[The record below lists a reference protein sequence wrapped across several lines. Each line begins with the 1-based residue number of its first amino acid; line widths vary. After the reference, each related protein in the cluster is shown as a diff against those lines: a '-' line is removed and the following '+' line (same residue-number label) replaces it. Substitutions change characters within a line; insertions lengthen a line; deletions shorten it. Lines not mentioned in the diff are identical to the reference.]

1 MNQDEIMLYF
11 QNNYSDFKE
20 TILDLTIWSDNPS
33 KDVCKEIAAGL
44 LLLAEKKDDKNAA
57 ALYCLIAAFGNNHDT
72 FSKDIACRLIFTMN
86 ALENYHQLIDDE
98 LFMVLDD
105 DPYSYMYAFPVTH
118 SFNKL
123 QADGDTK

>member
-1 MNQDEIMLYF
+1 M
-11 QNNYSDFKE
+11 
-20 TILDLTIWSDNPS
+20 
-33 KDVCKEIAAGL
+33 
-44 LLLAEKKDDKNAA
+44 AEKKDDKNAT
-57 ALYCLIAAFGNNHDT
+57 ALYCLMAAFGNNHDT

-123 QADGDTK
+123 QADGGTK